1 MAAINFK
8 TLSDDNVNEFLNS
21 FDTVLSDCDGV
32 LWMSTNPLPYAA
44 EVVNY
49 FRSLGKKFFY
59 VTNNSTKTR
68 EEFVQKCEILNFKA
82 STEDVVCTA
91 NLSASYLQDLG
102 FNKKAYII
110 GPEAIGKELS
120 KVGISHTGVGP
131 DPITP
136 DVPFTT
142 FTKDPEVGA
151 VIVGFD
157 QHFSYPKMVKAA
169 SYLNDSNIHFIGTNK
184 DERFPA
190 DSDNIVIPGTG
201 SLVRCIESCAERKA
215 VVVGKP
221 ERYIA
226 EVLRKRFKVIPE
238 RTLMIGDRC
247 NTDILLGTRCGFKTL
262 LVLTGVTSLQDVSR
276 WEQSECS
283 EEKDLIPDYYI
294 DAIGDLL
301 PYLQKFKNECKTP

>member
-8 TLSDDNVNEFLNS
+8 TLTDANVSEFFNS
-21 FDTVLSDCDGV
+21 FDTVLCDCDGV
-32 LWMSTNPLPYAA
+32 LWMNMTPLPCAS
-44 EVVNY
+44 EVVNF
-49 FRSLGKKFFY
+49 FRSLGKKLFY
-59 VTNNSTKTR
+59 VTNNSTRTR
-68 EEFVQKCEILNFKA
+68 KEFVQKCELLNFKA
-82 STEDVVCTA
+82 STEEVVCTA
-91 NLSASYLQDLG
+91 NLSACYLQDLG
-102 FNKKAYII
+102 FNKKVYIV
-110 GPEAIGKELS
+110 GPEAIGKELA
-120 KVGISHTGVGP
+120 KVGISHIGVGP
-131 DPITP
+131 DPINP
-136 DVPFTT
+136 DVPFTA

-157 QHFSYPKMVKAA
+157 QHFSYPKMMKAA
-169 SYLNDSNIHFIGTNK
+169 SYLNDSNIHFIGTNT

-190 DSDNIVIPGTG
+190 NSHDIVIPGTG

-215 VVVGKP
+215 VVMGKP

-238 RTLMIGDRC
+238 RTLMIGDRH

-283 EEKDLIPDYYI
+283 EEKDFIPDYYI
-294 DAIGDLL
+294 DAFGDLL
-301 PYLQKFKNECKTP
+301 PYLQKFKNGCITP